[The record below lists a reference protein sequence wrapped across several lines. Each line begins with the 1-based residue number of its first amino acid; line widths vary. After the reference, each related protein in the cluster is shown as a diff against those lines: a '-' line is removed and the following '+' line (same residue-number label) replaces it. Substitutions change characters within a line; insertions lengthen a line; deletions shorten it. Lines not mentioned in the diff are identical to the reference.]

1 MDDTVGA
8 LCRDDY
14 KGINNQYV
22 GQGKVV
28 VVESICGNTIRWLG
42 GSAENRT
49 TTGFRWNL
57 WGGTENI
64 VTEEKITSW
73 DGKDVSPTLTAHNA
87 GGSQRMPDK
96 GNFTCVIEENKA
108 VDAKNFVEGEVNGT
122 LTSAAG
128 HNTESNN
135 VVRQRYAVR
144 RLTPIECERLQGLPD
159 NYTLLEGEKICSDSA
174 RYKALGN
181 GMAQPVADFVIRRI
195 VEEVEGCED

>member
-1 MDDTVGA
+1 
-8 LCRDDY
+8 
-14 KGINNQYV
+14 
-22 GQGKVV
+22 
-28 VVESICGNTIRWLG
+28 
-42 GSAENRT
+42 
-49 TTGFRWNL
+49 
-57 WGGTENI
+57 
-64 VTEEKITSW
+64 
-73 DGKDVSPTLTAHNA
+73 
-87 GGSQRMPDK
+87 MPDK